1 MRRGSNTIAS
11 VFWRLISIPHRC
23 VAASSASITCCACS
37 TLSAATARSSANMS
51 SVTWRCC
58 ASPSGCG
65 GRCSR
70 LSAFHSTSPPQLFPR
85 LFSASSTMILMKAL
99 KSGLAVGH
107 PCCAPHSMLKGADR
121 CPRHRTRADVSVCR
135 YRITSTS
142 SGGTP
147 RRCSTTISAWRSMLS
162 NAFFRSTNTITSWRL
177 RSAALSNR
185 RRKVKS

>member
-1 MRRGSNTIAS
+1 LPQSSGLQKPR
-11 VFWRLISIPHRC
+11 RLISIPHRC
-23 VAASSASITCCACS
+23 VAASSASMTRS

-51 SVTWRCC
+51 SVTKRCC
-58 ASPSGCG
+58 ASPCGFG

-70 LSAFHSTSPPQLFPR
+70 LSAFHSTSMPQLFPR

-107 PCCAPHSMLKGADR
+107 PCYAPHSMLKGADR

-135 YRITSTS
+135 SRITSTS

-147 RRCSTTISAWRSMLS
+147 CRCNTTISAWRSMLS
-162 NAFFRSTNTITSWRL
+162 NAFFRSTT
-177 RSAALSNR
+177 LSPAGVCAPLPHR
-185 RRKVKS
+185 IGDAR